1 MRIITIILLLT
12 LPAATVGGKDHKFAA
27 RCPPSSL
34 TMQEMFDMQHTYEA
48 LWQVHLEKRLETEG
62 AYTESAARRFGEL
75 CPGNGA
81 VAATAADA
89 PADSRHDDVAAATT
103 SAAPAAVA
111 APAPAAPAAPA
122 AARSVTEA
130 PPLPPP
136 PSLDP
141 PPPPPSKY
149 KLALCL
155 SGQLR
160 GAETRLED
168 LAELRK
174 AMSATPLG
182 EARIFA
188 SIHIKDARHVSR
200 SSGGALQNASAAA
213 ALHESL
219 EEHTRVNAVI
229 RALDPASYEVGD
241 RQPRTTNRLTSTCKC
256 THGLLVAA
264 RPTTAAHSGAHPARR
279 RPQKARRRPPR
290 RDMSRTGA
298 RLWRSTRA

>member
-136 PSLDP
+136 PSSSSSSSLSSSDP
-141 PPPPPSKY
+141 PPPAPPQCVQDSIASLLCSPFGPQPKI
-149 KLALCL
+149 ALCL
-155 SGQLR
+155 G
-160 GAETRLED
+160 
-168 LAELRK
+168 K
-174 AMSATPLG
+174 W
-182 EARIFA
+182 
-188 SIHIKDARHVSR
+188 
-200 SSGGALQNASAAA
+200 
-213 ALHESL
+213 
-219 EEHTRVNAVI
+219 
-229 RALDPASYEVGD
+229 VG
-241 RQPRTTNRLTSTCKC
+241 
-256 THGLLVAA
+256 V
-264 RPTTAAHSGAHPARR
+264 
-279 RPQKARRRPPR
+279 
-290 RDMSRTGA
+290 
-298 RLWRSTRA
+298 

>member
-1 MRIITIILLLT
+1 MRRIITIILLLT

-136 PSLDP
+136 PSSSSSP
-141 PPPPPSKY
+141 Y
-149 KLALCL
+149 YHH
-155 SGQLR
+155 R
-160 GAETRLED
+160 TR
-168 LAELRK
+168 
-174 AMSATPLG
+174 
-182 EARIFA
+182 
-188 SIHIKDARHVSR
+188 RHQR
-200 SSGGALQNASAAA
+200 LHNASNSIA
-213 ALHESL
+213 SL
-219 EEHTRVNAVI
+219 
-229 RALDPASYEVGD
+229 L
-241 RQPRTTNRLTSTCKC
+241 
-256 THGLLVAA
+256 AA
-264 RPTTAAHSGAHPARR
+264 RPQPKIALCRVSGWVS
-279 RPQKARRRPPR
+279 
-290 RDMSRTGA
+290 D
-298 RLWRSTRA
+298 